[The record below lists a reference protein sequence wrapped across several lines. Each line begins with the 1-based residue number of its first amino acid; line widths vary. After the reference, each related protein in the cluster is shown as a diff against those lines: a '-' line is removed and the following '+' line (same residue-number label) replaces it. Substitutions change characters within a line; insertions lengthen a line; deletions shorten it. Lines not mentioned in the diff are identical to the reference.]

1 MKPAFAL
8 LLLIIVGSA
17 CSESDSSPTS
27 PDATP
32 TRTISIAGDLNFGAV
47 PLGQAKNAGFTIAN
61 EGNSP
66 LTITGF
72 TGPCASQGVFKFSW
86 LTGTI
91 GPGAAQAVIVTFSPR
106 VPVNC
111 SGTVSINGDQTSGG
125 ATIPM
130 TAVSVPGPPVQ

>member
-8 LLLIIVGSA
+8 LLLVIVGSA

-91 GPGAAQAVIVTFSPR
+91 GPGGAQSVIVTFTPK
-106 VPVNC
+106 VPVGC
-111 SGTVSINGDQTSGG
+111 SGTVAIQGDQTGG
-125 ATIPM
+125 SSTIPII
-130 TAVSVPGPPVQ
+130 AASVPGPPLP